1 MEPGLVRALAAGLG
15 LAVVSAP
22 LGCFVVWNRMAY
34 FGETIA
40 QASLI
45 GIALGLFLKLDL
57 TLAVLAVAVATAGLL
72 VLLGRQKILPL
83 DSILGIVAHA
93 ALAAGVI
100 ATTLVKGVNV
110 DLMGYLFG
118 DILAVS
124 TDDLWWVYC
133 GGAVVL
139 AALWWIWRPLLAL
152 AVHEELAAAEGV
164 DRERTKAIFILLLAI
179 TVAVAMKVIGILLII
194 AFLIMPAAAA
204 RVFART
210 PEEMAVLAAMI
221 AAVGVCLGLLVSFRI
236 DVPGGPAIV
245 VVLATAALGAIGF
258 AGRSRRQ
265 V

>member
-1 MEPGLVRALAAGLG
+1 MEPFLIRALAAGLG

-57 TLAVLAVAVATAGLL
+57 TLAVLAVAVATAALL
-72 VLLGRQKILPL
+72 VLLSRQKVLPL

-100 ATTLVKGVNV
+100 ATTLVKGINV

-133 GGAVVL
+133 GGTVVL
-139 AALWWIWRPLLAL
+139 AALWWIWQPLLAL
-152 AVHEELAAAEGV
+152 AVHEELERAAAFRLAVRFEFRLQRHLALRQGFRSGDRHV
-164 DRERTKAIFILLLAI
+164 RDFEERVAENWFAVLDVKRPTRRERSGTSDN
-179 TVAVAMKVIGILLII
+179 
-194 AFLIMPAAAA
+194 AFRASL
-204 RVFART
+204 RDR
-210 PEEMAVLAAMI
+210 
-221 AAVGVCLGLLVSFRI
+221 
-236 DVPGGPAIV
+236 
-245 VVLATAALGAIGF
+245 
-258 AGRSRRQ
+258 
-265 V
+265 

>member
-1 MEPGLVRALAAGLG
+1 MEPFLIRALAAGLG
-15 LAVVSAP
+15 LAVVAAP

-45 GIALGLFLKLDL
+45 GIALGLLFKLDL
-57 TLAVLAVAVATAGLL
+57 TLAVLAVAVMTAALL
-72 VLLGRQKILPL
+72 ILLSRQKILPL
-83 DSILGIVAHA
+83 DAILGIVAHA

-100 ATTLVKGVNV
+100 ATTLVKGVSV

-139 AALWWIWRPLLAL
+139 AALWWIWQPLLAL

-164 DRERTKAIFILLLAI
+164 NRERTKAIFILLLAI
-179 TVAVAMKVIGILLII
+179 TVAVAMKVIGILLIV

-204 RVFART
+204 RIFART
-210 PEEMAVLAAMI
+210 PEEMALLAAVI
-221 AAVGVCLGLLVSFRI
+221 AAIGVCLGLLLSFRI

-245 VVLATAALGAIGF
+245 VVLAAAALAAIGF
-258 AGRSRRQ
+258 AGSARRRA
-265 V
+265 